1 MLVVSSSAEYAY
13 SSCAFASPLSLAGY
27 CDINLGI
34 RLSLPGGQEH
44 ICEVQLN
51 LPSVLEAKH
60 RAHTHYGIVRALLP
74 VVCKDTGVDPGE
86 LEAFLV
92 QRLSASSADGIV
104 ELLAGKSQGL
114 FMHARPRHSLA
125 PLLKLFKIACA

>member
-1 MLVVSSSAEYAY
+1 M
-13 SSCAFASPLSLAGY
+13 P
-27 CDINLGI
+27 D
-34 RLSLPGGQEH
+34 GQEH

-51 LPSVLEAKH
+51 LSSVLEAKH
-60 RAHTHYGIVRALLP
+60 RAHKHYEVVRALLP
-74 VVCKDTGVDPGE
+74 EVCKDTGVDPGE

-114 FMHARPRHSLA
+114 FMHARFCHSCAFTLA
-125 PLLKLFKIACA
+125 F

>member
-1 MLVVSSSAEYAY
+1 M
-13 SSCAFASPLSLAGY
+13 LAGY

-34 RLSLPGGQEH
+34 RLLLPGGQEH

-51 LPSVLEAKH
+51 LSSVLEAKH
-60 RAHTHYGIVRALLP
+60 RAHKYYEVVRALLP
-74 VVCKDTGVDPGE
+74 KVCKDTGVDPGE

-92 QRLSASSADGIV
+92 QRLSASAADGVV

-114 FMHARPRHSLA
+114 FMHARPRHSRA
-125 PLLKLFKIACA
+125 STPAFDKKIPCS

>member
-13 SSCAFASPLSLAGY
+13 SSCAFASPLLLAGY

-34 RLSLPGGQEH
+34 RLLLPGGQEH

-60 RAHTHYGIVRALLP
+60 LAHKHYEVVRAMLP
-74 VVCKDTGVDPGE
+74 DLCKDTGVDPGE

-104 ELLAGKSQGL
+104 ELLARKSQGL
-114 FMHARPRHSLA
+114 FMHARPRRSLA
-125 PLLKLFKIACA
+125 L

>member
-1 MLVVSSSAEYAY
+1 M
-13 SSCAFASPLSLAGY
+13 
-27 CDINLGI
+27 
-34 RLSLPGGQEH
+34 PGGQEH

-51 LPSVLEAKH
+51 LSNVLEAKQ
-60 RAHTHYGIVRALLP
+60 RAHKYYEVVRALLP
-74 VVCKDTGVDPGE
+74 EVCKDTGVDPGE

-114 FMHARPRHSLA
+114 FMHARPCNSCAFTLA
-125 PLLKLFKIACA
+125 F